1 MKLLE
6 VRNVEKRYR
15 RGDEAAVKGVSFDV
29 NEGKILALVG
39 ESGSGKTTMLR
50 ILAGLEK
57 MDAGEILLDGE
68 TVAEPGG
75 GLAPEKRGIGLVFQ
89 HHALFPHLTVR
100 ENVLFGLR
108 KRPAAERERIFAE
121 LMELV
126 GLEGFGKRFPHE
138 LSGGERQRV
147 ALARALAPNPRLLL
161 MDEPFSSLD
170 ARLRHAVRDETRAIL
185 KKRGTTAVF
194 VTHDTGDALAVA
206 DGIVVLR
213 KGVVQQTGAPP
224 EVYHAPANAYVA
236 SFFGTCNFLPFN
248 SLGQPGGARVTC
260 HIGPP
265 GIGSE
270 ESGLWV
276 RPEDLELVKPGVGG
290 LSGMVE
296 TVSFG
301 GGYQDVTLRCGKDA
315 TLKVEVRHHAPFMVG
330 VGEKWE
336 VVAKVGRR
344 KDIGNFGVG

>member
-1 MKLLE
+1 M
-6 VRNVEKRYR
+6 EKRYR
-15 RGDEAAVKGVSFDV
+15 RSGEAAVKGVSFDV

-39 ESGSGKTTMLR
+39 ESGSGKTTLLR
-50 ILAGLEK
+50 ILAGLER
-57 MDAGEILLDGE
+57 MDVGEILLDGKRI
-68 TVAEPGG
+68 AEADGG
-75 GLAPEKRGIGLVFQ
+75 MPPEKRGIGLVFQ
-89 HHALFPHLTVR
+89 HHALFPHLTV
-100 ENVLFGLR
+100 EKNVLFGVR
-108 KRPAAERERIFAE
+108 KRPTLERQRIFAE
-121 LMELV
+121 MMELV

-170 ARLRHAVRDETRAIL
+170 ARLRHSVRDETRAIL

-224 EVYHAPANAYVA
+224 EVYHAPSNAYVA

-260 HIGPP
+260 HVGPP
-265 GIGSE
+265 GMSNE

-276 RPEDLELVKPGVGG
+276 RPEDLELVKEGVGG
-290 LSGMVE
+290 LVGVVE

-301 GGYQDVTLRCGKDA
+301 GGYQDVTLRCDKDSS
-315 TLKVEVRHHAPFMVG
+315 LKVEVRHHAPFMVA

-336 VVAKVGRR
+336 VVAKAGRR
-344 KDIGNFGVG
+344 G

>member
-15 RGDEAAVKGVSFDV
+15 RSGEAAVKGVSFDV

-39 ESGSGKTTMLR
+39 ESGSGKTTLLR
-50 ILAGLEK
+50 ILAGLER
-57 MDAGEILLDGE
+57 MDVGEILLDGKRI
-68 TVAEPGG
+68 AEADGG
-75 GLAPEKRGIGLVFQ
+75 MPPEKRGIGLVFQ
-89 HHALFPHLTVR
+89 HHALFPHLTV
-100 ENVLFGLR
+100 EKNVLFGVR
-108 KRPAAERERIFAE
+108 KRPTLERQRIFAE

-170 ARLRHAVRDETRAIL
+170 ARLRHSVRDETRAIL

-224 EVYHAPANAYVA
+224 EVYHAPSNAYVA

-260 HIGPP
+260 HVGPP
-265 GIGSE
+265 GMSNE

-276 RPEDLELVKPGVGG
+276 RPEDLELVKEGVGG
-290 LSGMVE
+290 LVGVVE

-301 GGYQDVTLRCGKDA
+301 GGYQDVTLRCGKDSS
-315 TLKVEVRHHAPFMVG
+315 LKVEVRHHAPFMVA

-336 VVAKVGRR
+336 VVAKAGRR
-344 KDIGNFGVG
+344 G

>member
-6 VRNVEKRYR
+6 VIDVQKHFR
-15 RGDEAAVKGVSFDV
+15 RGQEAALKGVSFDV
-29 NEGKILALVG
+29 IEGKILALVG
-39 ESGSGKTTMLR
+39 ESGSGKTTLLR

-57 MDAGEILLDGE
+57 MDAGRVLLDGKM
-68 TVAEPGG
+68 VAEPGG

-89 HHALFPHLTVR
+89 HHALFPHLTV
-100 ENVLFGLR
+100 EKNVLFGVR
-108 KRPAAERERIFAE
+108 KLAVAEQQRIFAE

-126 GLEGFGKRFPHE
+126 GLDGFGKRFPHE

-185 KKRGTTAVF
+185 KKRGATAVF

-213 KGVVQQTGAPP
+213 KGVVQQSGAPP
-224 EVYHAPANAYVA
+224 EVYHAPANSYVA

-248 SLGQPGGARVTC
+248 SLGQPGGARLTC

-265 GIGSE
+265 GLDSG

-276 RPEDLELVKPGVGG
+276 RPEDLELVPPESGG
-290 LSGMVE
+290 LAGVVE

-315 TLKVEVRHHAPFMVG
+315 SLKVEVRHHAPFMVK
-330 VGEKWE
+330 VGETWE
-336 VVAKVGRR
+336 VVAKTGRR
-344 KDIGNFGVG
+344 R

>member
-1 MKLLE
+1 MNLLE

-15 RGDEAAVKGVSFDV
+15 RGDEAALKGVSFGV
-29 NEGKILALVG
+29 NEGRILALVG
-39 ESGSGKTTMLR
+39 ESGSGKTTLLR
-50 ILAGLEK
+50 ILAGLER
-57 MDAGEILLDGE
+57 MDGGEILLDGK
-68 TVAEPGG
+68 VIAEEGG
-75 GLAPEKRGIGLVFQ
+75 GVVPEKRGIGLVFQ
-89 HHALFPHLTVR
+89 HHALFPHLTV
-100 ENVLFGLR
+100 EKNVMFGVR
-108 KRPAAERERIFAE
+108 KLPKGERVAILAE

-126 GLEGFGKRFPHE
+126 GLEGLEKRFPHE

-170 ARLRHAVRDETRAIL
+170 ARLRHAVRDETRSIL
-185 KKRGTTAVF
+185 KKRGATAVF

-213 KGVVQQTGAPP
+213 KGAVQQTGAPP
-224 EVYHAPANAYVA
+224 EVYHAPSNAYVA

-248 SLGQPGGARVTC
+248 SLGQPGSARVTC
-260 HIGPP
+260 HVGPP
-265 GIGSE
+265 GMAKE

-276 RPEDLELVKPGVGG
+276 RPEDLELVSPGLGG
-290 LSGMVE
+290 LAGVVE

-301 GGYQDVTLRCGKDA
+301 GGYQDVTLRCGADA
-315 TLKVEVRHHAPFMVG
+315 SLKFEVRHHAPFMVA

-336 VVAKVGRR
+336 VVAKAGRR
-344 KDIGNFGVG
+344 R

>member
-1 MKLLE
+1 MNLLE

-15 RGDEAAVKGVSFDV
+15 RGDAPAVKGVSFDV
-29 NEGKILALVG
+29 NEGQILALVG
-39 ESGSGKTTMLR
+39 ESGSGKTTLLR
-50 ILAGLEK
+50 ILAGLETL
-57 MDAGEILLDGE
+57 DGGEVLLDGKVIAE
-68 TVAEPGG
+68 VRGGVA
-75 GLAPEKRGIGLVFQ
+75 AEKRGIGLVFQ
-89 HHALFPHLTVR
+89 HHALFPHLTVER
-100 ENVLFGLR
+100 NVLFGVR
-108 KRPAAERERIFAE
+108 KLPRQERVKILGE

-126 GLEGFGKRFPHE
+126 GLKGFEKRFPHE

-170 ARLRHAVRDETRAIL
+170 SRLRHAVRDETRMIL

-236 SFFGTCNFLPFN
+236 SFFGTCNFLPFH
-248 SLGQPGGARVTC
+248 SLGQTDGGRVMC
-260 HIGPP
+260 HVGPP
-265 GIGSE
+265 LAGGK

-276 RPEDLELVKPGVGG
+276 RPEDLELVKPGAGG
-290 LSGMVE
+290 LAGVVE
-296 TVSFG
+296 RVCFG
-301 GGYQDVTLRCGKDA
+301 GGYLDVTLRCGDEG
-315 TLKVEVRHHAPFMVG
+315 LLVEVRHHAPFMVT

-336 VVAKVGRR
+336 VMAKAGRR
-344 KDIGNFGVG
+344 R

>member
-1 MKLLE
+1 MDAPFRKMKLLE

-15 RGDEAAVKGVSFDV
+15 RSDEAAVKGVSFDV

-39 ESGSGKTTMLR
+39 ESGSGKTTLLR

-57 MDAGEILLDGE
+57 MDGGEVLLDGKV
-68 TVAEPGG
+68 VAEAGG
-75 GLAPEKRGIGLVFQ
+75 GVAPEKRGIGLVFQ
-89 HHALFPHLTVR
+89 HHALFPHLTV
-100 ENVLFGLR
+100 EKNVLFGVR
-108 KRPAAERERIFAE
+108 KLPAAERRRIFDE

-170 ARLRHAVRDETRAIL
+170 ARLRQSVRDETRAIL

-213 KGVVQQTGAPP
+213 KGVIQQTGAPP

-260 HIGPP
+260 HVGPP
-265 GIGSE
+265 GLGSG

-276 RPEDLELVKPGVGG
+276 RPEDLELVSPGAGG
-290 LSGMVE
+290 LAGVVE

-315 TLKVEVRHHAPFMVG
+315 ALRVEVRHHAPFMVV

-344 KDIGNFGVG
+344 H